1 MPEILLPESVLQSSE
16 VGSMSDTQ
24 DEPTARMFFTQ
35 NDIADDERMA
45 LVELLNGTLADT
57 TDLLTQTKYAH
68 WNVKGPNFYQ
78 LHLLFDELAD
88 VLFEHGDGTAER
100 ATALGGEARGTVRM
114 AASNSR
120 IPEIRTNAVTGMEY
134 VEALANNLALHAAN
148 LRSGIET
155 ALSHS
160 DQDTA
165 DLLIEQSREVD
176 KYLWFLEAHLQRE
189 PIQSTSGNGERE
201 STPPRRPEA
210 SNPEP
215 RRYEQGSTPTR

>member
-1 MPEILLPESVLQSSE
+1 
-16 VGSMSDTQ
+16 MSDTQ

-35 NDIADDERMA
+35 NDIADDERVP
-45 LVELLNGTLADT
+45 LVELLNETLADT

-88 VLFEHGDGTAER
+88 VFFEHGDDIAER
-100 ATALGGEARGTVRM
+100 TTALGGEARGTARM
-114 AASNSR
+114 AAVNSR
-120 IPEIRTNAVTGMEY
+120 IPEIQTNAVTGMEF

-148 LRSGIET
+148 LRSGIEA
-155 ALSHS
+155 ALAHS

-165 DLLIEQSREVD
+165 DLLTEHSREVD

-189 PIQSTSGNGERE
+189 PIQPEGGNGEQERV
-201 STPPRRPEA
+201 PFRRPEA
-210 SNPEP
+210 PNPKP
-215 RRYEQGSTPTR
+215 RRYEQGSTPGR